1 MPLTDAAVRSL
12 KASGKDRKVAD
23 SGGLYLLVTAKG
35 GRLWRLKYRF
45 DNKEKTLAL
54 GAYPD
59 VGLADARKKRDE
71 AKSLLRGGT
80 DPSAQRRLDKITVSV
95 ARART
100 FSAVADEYIALQ
112 KRKGRAPATITKTE
126 WVIDLARPVLGARPI
141 TEITAP
147 EILVALR
154 QVEKRGRLE
163 TARRMRGVIGS
174 VFRFGIASALCE
186 TDPTQALKG
195 AIAGPQPKHHAALLQ
210 PKAFGGLLRSIREY
224 DGTPEVRT
232 ALELSALLFPRP
244 GEIRQAHWTEFDLT
258 TAVWSVPAGRM
269 KMRREHRVPLSTQAV
284 AILRD
289 LHAITGWGQFLFPSV
304 RSGKKPFSD
313 NALNAA
319 LRRMGF
325 TKGEATAHGFRATA
339 STILNE
345 SGKWSVD
352 AIERQL
358 AHKDADAVRRAYHRG
373 DHWDERVQ
381 MMQWWADQLDA
392 MRSIKS

>member
-1 MPLTDAAVRSL
+1 MPLTDVALRSV
-12 KASGKDRKVAD
+12 KTTGKDRKVAD
-23 SGGLYLLVTAKG
+23 GGGLYLLVTSKG
-35 GRLWRLKYRF
+35 ARLWRLKYRF
-45 DNKEKTLAL
+45 DNKERTLAF

-59 VGLADARKKRDE
+59 IGLAEARKKRDH
-71 AKSLLRGGT
+71 AKRLLRDGI
-80 DPSAQRRLDKITVSV
+80 DPSAQKRLDKVTATV

-100 FSAVADEYIALQ
+100 FNAVADDYIVLQ
-112 KRKGRAPATITKTE
+112 RRKGRAPATITKTE
-126 WVIDLARPVLGARPI
+126 WVIDLARPVLGSRPI
-141 TEITAP
+141 GEITAP

-163 TARRMRGVIGS
+163 TARRMRGVIGG

-195 AIAGPQPKHHAALLQ
+195 AIAGPQTRHHPALLK
-210 PKAFGGLLRSIREY
+210 PKAFGGLLRAIRDY
-224 DGTPEVRT
+224 DGTPEVRA

-244 GEIRQAHWTEFDLT
+244 GELRQAYWVEFDLT
-258 TAVWSVPAGRM
+258 AAVWTVPAGRM
-269 KMRREHRVPLSTQAV
+269 KMRREHRVPLATQAV
-284 AILRD
+284 TILND
-289 LHAITGWGQFLFPSV
+289 LQSITGWGDLLFPSV
-304 RSGKKPFSD
+304 RSGTKPLSD

-339 STILNE
+339 STLLNE

-373 DHWDERVQ
+373 DHWEERVA
-381 MMQWWADQLDA
+381 MMQWWADQLDI
-392 MRSIKS
+392 MRAK

>member
-1 MPLTDAAVRSL
+1 MPLTDAAVRSI

-35 GRLWRLKYRF
+35 ARLWRLKYRF
-45 DNKEKTLAL
+45 DNKGKTLAI
-54 GAYPD
+54 GTYTD
-59 VGLADARKKRDE
+59 TSLAEARKKRDD
-71 AKSLLRGGT
+71 AKKLLREGI
-80 DPSAQRRLDKITVSV
+80 DPSAQKRLDKITASV

-100 FSAVADEYIALQ
+100 FSAVANEYVTLQ
-112 KRKGRAPATITKTE
+112 KRKGRAAATITKTE
-126 WVIDLARPVLGARPI
+126 WVIELARPVLGARPI
-141 TEITAP
+141 NEITAP

-174 VFRFGIASALCE
+174 VFRFGIASALCDS
-186 TDPTQALKG
+186 DPTQALKG
-195 AIAGPQPKHHAALLQ
+195 AIAGPQTTHHAALLA
-210 PKAFGGLLRSIREY
+210 PRAFGGLLRSIRGY
-224 DGTPEVRT
+224 DGTTEVRA

-244 GEIRQAHWTEFDLT
+244 GELRQSHWSEFDLAN
-258 TAVWSVPAGRM
+258 AVWSVPASRM
-269 KMRREHRVPLSTQAV
+269 KMRREHRVPLATQAV
-284 AILRD
+284 TILGD
-289 LHAITGWGQFLFPSV
+289 LNAITGWGDLLFPSV
-304 RSGKKPFSD
+304 RSSKKPLSD
-313 NALNAA
+313 NALNA

-325 TKGEATAHGFRATA
+325 TTGEATAHGFRATA
-339 STILNE
+339 STLLNE

-392 MRSIKS
+392 MRAHS